1 MNTNRS
7 GRAARVRANQR
18 LHNLTVGTAILGFAA
33 TGAFGAL
40 AAFTYNGTTPTTS
53 NTAFTSTG
61 TSTSST
67 TQGAPA
73 VTTTTRIAHVS
84 SGGS

>member
-1 MNTNRS
+1 MKTNNN

-40 AAFTYNGTTPTTS
+40 AAFTYNGTTQTTS
-53 NTAFTSTG
+53 TTAFTTTG
-61 TSTSST
+61 TTASTS
-67 TQGAPA
+67 QAAPA
-73 VTTTTRIAHVS
+73 VSTTTRKAHVS